1 MATNDKKISNLV
13 SRQLPEF
20 IQSQSP
26 ALLEFV
32 KQYYTFLESAQITVN
47 NVGAIDQILL
57 EDEVTSFLQLDASDE
72 FGNDEGDYVIDESSA
87 KGEFIKGE
95 TITGAT
101 SGQTAVILAEDVDNG
116 KIYTSSNTS
125 FITGET
131 ITGSTSGGTAT
142 IVKYRANP
150 AETITNLLEYIDIDD
165 SLDDFFLRFK
175 NKFLETLPNSFDA
188 SLDKKLFTKRIN
200 DLYNAKGSINANKI
214 FFQALFNDTPEIYYP
229 NRDMLRVSDGD
240 WVVDTIMKVTLVSPS
255 GGNTA
260 NLAGQ
265 TITQQTVVGNTVI
278 GEATAVVDTVTKERI
293 SGQEVTTLIIQP
305 GSVVGTFVASPGD
318 NIELEDDSGDII
330 QEDSSGLD
338 LQEQVLIKGT
348 DNTNS
353 EVVITCAVESVI
365 NNATVTSGGRY
376 YSVGDVLSVSGT
388 EGGLRGSV
396 IVDTVRSD
404 KVDSIF
410 VETGGSGYAVGDA
423 IVVDNTGVDGDG
435 LAGTVSVVNG
445 GFTLEQDLDEDGIL
459 LLETGKTIVMEPQT
473 NSNTNDIARIN
484 ISNNGAGYTGLPT
497 ITISSSA
504 GSSGAVFPVSANIG
518 KITRAKIFDHGF
530 RYEVPPTISANLHMQ
545 IHSLSDS
552 FDVGET
558 VSASSSY
565 NLILETTDD
574 RDIVVM
580 ENGDQTLL
588 EDSLQDSDGSATVV
602 SFNASTNILELK
614 DVSNAFVAG
623 ETITGGTSGTTAK
636 ILNSDHASLTSTV
649 GTVVNTSGGF
659 TTVDSHVSE
668 ITKKI
673 QDSLYYQ
680 DYSYVVKV
688 GEAIVSW
695 RDELKRSIH
704 PAGFEVFGEVAIRS
718 QVNAKLKTG
727 FVRVSGVVDPDEVIE
742 ILTLIFDE
750 KVRRKLGT
758 ATDGSSLR
766 TNPERSIEASA
777 SHTANT
783 RDTTLTTDYTLKLA
797 GDRETTVQGINVR
810 QGFIYSGPRF
820 RTLNKFAQSAF
831 IQSNTDSAGF
841 VLENSFQIGMYNQI
855 RVSGTGKTPPNGTV
869 PTFGDYNSD
878 LRTNICIPSEV
889 LQVRSGP
896 GDTFDETVTTFD
908 NTSVTFDVG

>member
-1 MATNDKKISNLV
+1 M
-13 SRQLPEF
+13 
-20 IQSQSP
+20 
-26 ALLEFV
+26 
-32 KQYYTFLESAQITVN
+32 
-47 NVGAIDQILL
+47 
-57 EDEVTSFLQLDASDE
+57 
-72 FGNDEGDYVIDESSA
+72 
-87 KGEFIKGE
+87 
-95 TITGAT
+95 
-101 SGQTAVILAEDVDNG
+101 
-116 KIYTSSNTS
+116 
-125 FITGET
+125 
-131 ITGSTSGGTAT
+131 
-142 IVKYRANP
+142 
-150 AETITNLLEYIDIDD
+150 
-165 SLDDFFLRFK
+165 
-175 NKFLETLPNSFDA
+175 
-188 SLDKKLFTKRIN
+188 
-200 DLYNAKGSINANKI
+200 
-214 FFQALFNDTPEIYYP
+214 
-229 NRDMLRVSDGD
+229 SDGD

-260 NLAGQ
+260 NLSGQ
-265 TITQQTVVGNTVI
+265 TITQQTVVGNNVI
-278 GEATAVVDTVTKERI
+278 GEATAVVDTVTKETI
-293 SGQEVTTLIIQP
+293 SGQEVTTLIIEP

-473 NSNTNDIARIN
+473 NSNTNDIARVN

-497 ITISSSA
+497 LTISSSA

-518 KITRAKIFDHGF
+518 KITRVKIFDHGF

-602 SFNASTNILELK
+602 SFTASTNILELK

-727 FVRVSGVVDPDEVIE
+727 YVRLSGVVDPDEVIE

-766 TNPERSIEASA
+766 TNPERSIEAAA

-783 RDTTLTTDYTLKLA
+783 RDTTLSTDYTLNLA
-797 GDRETTVQGINVR
+797 GDRETTVQNITVR

-831 IQSNTDSAGF
+831 IHSSGGSAF
-841 VLENSFQIGMYNQI
+841 ILESSFQIGDYNKI
-855 RVSGTGKTPPNGTV
+855 RVSGTGVTPPNGTV

-878 LRTNICIPSEV
+878 LRTNICIPTEIA
-889 LQVRSGP
+889 QVRSGP

-908 NTSVTFDVG
+908 SSSVTFDVG

>member
-26 ALLEFV
+26 GLLEFV
-32 KQYYTFLESAQITVN
+32 KQYYTFTESAQITVN

-57 EDEVTSFLQLDASDE
+57 EDEVTSFLQLDSTDS
-72 FGNDEGDYVIDESSA
+72 FGNDAGDYVIDESSA

-150 AETITNLLEYIDIDD
+150 TETITNLLEYIDIDD

-214 FFQALFNDTPEIYYP
+214 FFQALFNETPEIYYP

-240 WVVDTIMKVTLVSPS
+240 WVVDQILKVTLVEPTDA
-255 GGNTA
+255 NTA
-260 NLAGQ
+260 NLVGQ
-265 TITQQTVVGNTVI
+265 TITQQTVVGNNNI
-278 GEATAVVDTVTKERI
+278 GEASAVVDTVTKETI
-293 SGQEVTTLIIQP
+293 NGQEVTTLLLQED
-305 GSVVGTFVASPGD
+305 SLSGTFVTSPGD

-338 LQEQVLIKGT
+338 LQEQVLIKAT

-353 EVVITCAVESVI
+353 EIIITCAIESVI
-365 NNATVTSGGRY
+365 NNVVVNDGGRY
-376 YSVGDVLSVSGT
+376 YSVDEVISVSGT
-388 EGGLRGSV
+388 EGGVRGSV
-396 IVDTVRSD
+396 IVETVRAD
-404 KVDSIF
+404 KVDSVF

-423 IVVDNTGVDGDG
+423 LVVDNTNAEGEG

-445 GFTLEQDLDEDGIL
+445 GFTLETDLDEDGII
-459 LLETGKTIVMEPQT
+459 LLETGKTVVMEPAT
-473 NSNTNDIARIN
+473 NSNTNDITRIN
-484 ISNNGAGYTGLPT
+484 ITNNGAGYTSLPT
-497 ITISSSA
+497 LTISSSG
-504 GSSGAVFPVSANIG
+504 GSSGAVFAVSEKIG
-518 KITRAKIFDHGF
+518 EITKAKIFDHGF
-530 RYEVPPTISANLHMQ
+530 RYDVAPTVSADLHMQ
-545 IHSLSDS
+545 VHSLSDT

-602 SFNASTNILELK
+602 SFNASTNILRLNS
-614 DVSNAFVAG
+614 VSNAFVAG

-636 ILNSDHASLTSTV
+636 ILNADHASLTSTV
-649 GTVVNTSGGF
+649 GTVVNTTGSF
-659 TTVDSHVSE
+659 TTVDGHVSE
-668 ITKKI
+668 TTKKI

-704 PAGFEVFGEVAIRS
+704 PAGFNVFGEVSIRS
-718 QVNAKLKTG
+718 QVNAKMKTG
-727 FVRVSGVVDPDEVIE
+727 YVRISGVVDPDEVIE

-758 ATDGSSLR
+758 ATDGSTLR
-766 TNPERSIEASA
+766 TNPERSIEAAA

-783 RDTTLTTDYTLKLA
+783 RDTTLSTERVLTLT
-797 GDRETTVQGINVR
+797 GDKTQTVQNVNVR

-820 RTLNKFAQSAF
+820 SSLNKFAQSAF
-831 IQSNTDSAGF
+831 IHETGAGF

-869 PTFGDYNSD
+869 PTFGDYNSN
-878 LRTNICIPSEV
+878 LITNICIPSEV

>member
-32 KQYYTFLESAQITVN
+32 KQYYSFLESAQITVN

-57 EDEVTSFLQLDASDE
+57 EDEVTSFLQLDSTDNFGSDA
-72 FGNDEGDYVIDESSA
+72 GDYVIDESSA

-101 SGQTAVILAEDVDNG
+101 SGQTAVILAEDVDSG
-116 KIYTSSNTS
+116 KIYTSANTS

-131 ITGSTSGGTAT
+131 ITGSSSGGTAT
-142 IVKYRANP
+142 IEKYRANP
-150 AETITNLLEYIDIDD
+150 TETITQLLKYIDIDD
-165 SLDDFFLRFK
+165 SLDDFFIRFK
-175 NKFLETLPNSFDA
+175 NKFLETLPNTFDD

-240 WVVDTIMKVTLVSPS
+240 WVVDTLLKVTLVSPTD
-255 GGNTA
+255 GNTA
-260 NLAGQ
+260 NLVGQ
-265 TITQQTVVGNTVI
+265 TITQQTNPGNTSFS
-278 GEATAVVDTVTKERI
+278 EATAVVDSVTKELI
-293 SGQEVTTLIIQP
+293 NGQEVTTLIIQE
-305 GSVVGTFVASPGD
+305 GSVVGTFVSSPGD
-318 NIELEDDSGDII
+318 NVQLEDDLGDII
-330 QEDSSGLD
+330 QEDSSSLD
-338 LQEQVLIKGT
+338 LQNQVLIKGT
-348 DNTNS
+348 DNTDS
-353 EVVITCAVESVI
+353 EVVITCAVEESISTVSV
-365 NNATVTSGGRY
+365 SDGGRY
-376 YSVGDVLSVSGT
+376 YTEGETIGVSTT
-388 EGGLRGSV
+388 EGGISGRVL
-396 IVDTVRSD
+396 VDTVRASG
-404 KVDSIF
+404 VDSIF

-423 IVVDNTGVDGDG
+423 LVVDNTNANGDG

-445 GFTLEQDLDEDGIL
+445 GFTLEQDLDEDGII
-459 LLETGKTIVMEPQT
+459 LLETGRTVVMEPQT

-484 ISNNGAGYTGLPT
+484 ISNAGAGYTSLPT
-497 ITISSSA
+497 ITISSSG

-518 KITRAKIFDHGF
+518 KITRAKIFNHGF
-530 RYEVPPTISANLHMQ
+530 RYEVAPTITPDLHMQ
-545 IHSLSDS
+545 VHSLSDS

-602 SFNASTNILELK
+602 SFTASTNILRLK

-636 ILNSDHASLTSTV
+636 ILNSNHASLTSTV
-649 GTVVNTSGGF
+649 GTIVNTSGSF
-659 TTVDSHVSE
+659 STVDSHVSE

-704 PAGFEVFGEVAIRS
+704 PAGFEVFGEVAIRT
-718 QVNAKLKTG
+718 QINAKMKTG
-727 FVRVSGVVDPDEVIE
+727 YVRLSGVVDPDEVIE
-742 ILTLIFDE
+742 ILELIFDE

-758 ATDGSSLR
+758 ATDGSTLR
-766 TNPERSIEASA
+766 TNPESSIESAA

-783 RDTTLTTDYTLKLA
+783 RDTTLSTERKLTLTGSKT
-797 GDRETTVQGINVR
+797 RTVQNVNVR

-820 RTLNKFAQSAF
+820 STFNKFAQSAF
-831 IQSNTDSAGF
+831 IQSEAVNF
-841 VLENSFQIGMYNQI
+841 LRENSFQIGMYNKL
-855 RVSGTGKTPPNGTV
+855 RVSGTGVTPPNGTV
-869 PTFGDYNSD
+869 PTFGDYNSE
-878 LRTNICIPSEV
+878 LRTNACIGSEV
-889 LQVRSGP
+889 IQVRDAP

-908 NTSVTFDVG
+908 NSSITFDVG